1 MLVYVIWIFWV
12 NGGFLIIVFK
22 VEYKWMRI
30 SDWLVVVEDI
40 FFFKFLVEVCSLELG
55 LIYKFRV
62 IVINYY
68 GESFWSL
75 VFCFYQ
81 VVGFFSCFFNCLVIG
96 FYIVYIEV
104 VSDIQIMLKWM
115 YILFSNN
122 NIFI

>member
-1 MLVYVIWIFWV
+1 MGIFKYFVVLEVVNNNFGVVFIDFFRYSGVLEVLDWFIIFIVLEMLVYVIWIFWV

-75 VFCFYQ
+75 VFCFY
-81 VVGFFSCFFNCLVIG
+81 
-96 FYIVYIEV
+96 
-104 VSDIQIMLKWM
+104 
-115 YILFSNN
+115 
-122 NIFI
+122 